1 MVRGTA
7 TAKSARRK
15 ARKLKG
21 KIAAKRKKEFLYR
34 GLNLE
39 QLQSLPLEE
48 FVEMLPAR
56 SRRSIRR
63 GMIQK
68 NQRFF
73 KHLDR
78 GDEVIKTQSREIII
92 LPKMV
97 GRKIAI
103 HDGRAFQELTIV
115 PEMIGHLV
123 GEFALTRKEVKH
135 TGVGVG
141 ATRSSKFM
149 PLK

>member
-7 TAKSARRK
+7 TAKSSRRK

-34 GLNLE
+34 GLTLDK
-39 QLQSLPLEE
+39 LQSLSLEE
-48 FVEMLPAR
+48 LAELLPAR
-56 SRRSIRR
+56 ARRSIER
-63 GMIQK
+63 GMVQK
-68 NQRFF
+68 NRRFF
-73 KHLDR
+73 RHLER

-92 LPKMV
+92 LPSMV
-97 GRKIAI
+97 GRKISV
-103 HDGRAFQELTIV
+103 HDGRSFVGLNII
-115 PEMIGHLV
+115 PEMIGHQI

>member
-34 GLNLE
+34 GFTLDK
-39 QLQSLPLEE
+39 LQSLSMEE
-48 FVEMLPAR
+48 LTELLPAR
-56 SRRSIRR
+56 ARRSIER
-63 GMIQK
+63 GMVQK
-68 NQRFF
+68 NRRFF
-73 KHLDR
+73 RHLER
-78 GDEVIKTQSREIII
+78 GDEVIRTQSREIVI
-92 LPKMV
+92 LPLMV
-97 GRKIAI
+97 GRKISV
-103 HDGRAFQELTIV
+103 HDGRSFVDLTII
-115 PEMIGHLV
+115 PEMIGHQI

>member
-7 TAKSARRK
+7 TPKSARRK

-34 GLNLE
+34 GLTLDELKTLPMEELLE
-39 QLQSLPLEE
+39 L
-48 FVEMLPAR
+48 LPAR
-56 SRRSIRR
+56 ARRSVKR
-63 GMIQK
+63 GMMQK
-68 NQRFF
+68 NRRFF
-73 KHLDR
+73 KHMER
-78 GDEVIKTQSREIII
+78 GDEVVRTQTREIII
-92 LPKMV
+92 LPTMV
-97 GRKIAI
+97 GRRISI
-103 HDGRAFQELTIV
+103 HDGRAFVDLTIT
-115 PEMIGHLV
+115 PEMIGHQI

>member
-34 GLNLE
+34 GLNID
-39 QLQSLPLEE
+39 QLRSLPMEE
-48 FVEMLPAR
+48 FVDLLPAR
-56 SRRSIRR
+56 ARRSMGR

-68 NQRFF
+68 NRRFF
-73 KHLDR
+73 RHLER
-78 GDEVIKTQSREIII
+78 GDEVVRTHSREIII
-92 LPKMV
+92 LPSMV

-103 HDGRAFQELTIV
+103 HDGRSLQELTIL
-115 PEMIGHLV
+115 PEMIGHV
-123 GEFALTRKEVKH
+123 IGEFALTRKEVKH